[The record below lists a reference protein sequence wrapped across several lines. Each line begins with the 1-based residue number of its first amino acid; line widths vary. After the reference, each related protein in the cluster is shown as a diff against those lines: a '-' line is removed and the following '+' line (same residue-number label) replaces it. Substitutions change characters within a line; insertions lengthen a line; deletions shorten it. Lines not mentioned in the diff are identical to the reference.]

1 MPWSFSNQLLAAP
14 HNVKVTVLAADPSK
28 APCVRVEDL
37 EPYPHVIAKTVWG
50 ASHVIQLEF
59 PLVVIETALEGA
71 EA

>member
-14 HNVKVTVLAADPSK
+14 DNVKVTVLAADPSK